1 MVYLLNVD
9 EVYGYPVGKYS
20 KPKYPLRAFAAM
32 PISPAFSFKR
42 EFIMAKQAKAKKAVE
57 KKVGDSKRAG
67 YKRGSNSRINQTV
80 EKIMRRARAVLRDD
94 ASRFGKQKA

>member
-1 MVYLLNVD
+1 
-9 EVYGYPVGKYS
+9 
-20 KPKYPLRAFAAM
+20 M

-67 YKRGSNSRINQTV
+67 YKRGANSRINQTV

>member
-1 MVYLLNVD
+1 
-9 EVYGYPVGKYS
+9 
-20 KPKYPLRAFAAM
+20 
-32 PISPAFSFKR
+32 
-42 EFIMAKQAKAKKAVE
+42 MAKQAKAKKAVE

-94 ASRFGKQKA
+94 ASRFGKQKV